1 MMHFKHWQL
10 GLLFLGCI
18 IVSCSAM
25 GKTPVFKNTKWTA
38 IQEEFVADA
47 GTMTITHTLEFTS
60 AKDVVVSEKT
70 RMPSYPAMYVNPDG
84 TIDTMPGW
92 SSEYSKQ
99 GTYEI
104 KRDTLIITTED
115 GTVTEYAIKSDGTF
129 TYELP
134 YGAVIEFSRVVEE

>member
-47 GTMTITHTLEFTS
+47 GTK
-60 AKDVVVSEKT
+60 A
-70 RMPSYPAMYVNPDG
+70 
-84 TIDTMPGW
+84 
-92 SSEYSKQ
+92 
-99 GTYEI
+99 
-104 KRDTLIITTED
+104 
-115 GTVTEYAIKSDGTF
+115 
-129 TYELP
+129 
-134 YGAVIEFSRVVEE
+134 